1 MFKAYQFRRNQKNQ
15 VSILEKIKTLSE
27 LKHSQ
32 QEISQTNPEKLKQA
46 INRPETVS
54 NFKQPFAQYF
64 PFKT

>member
-1 MFKAYQFRRNQKNQ
+1 M
-15 VSILEKIKTLSE
+15 SILEKIKTLSE

-46 INRPETVS
+46 INRPETAS